1 MRTPSWRCSMTL
13 NKDAVILITGASQGI
28 GFELAR
34 QFQSLG
40 YRVVGVARNLP
51 KSKVSFDAQIMDV
64 TKMET
69 IEQTTTYIQ
78 KKYGRLDVLINNAG
92 YGIAGPIEET
102 PLSAVKQL
110 YDVNVFGMHQVT
122 QACLPLLKKS
132 SGLILNIGSVAGD
145 FTIPFQTFY
154 SMTKSSV
161 ATYSEGLRLEL
172 KPLGVRV
179 VNVKPGDTKSN
190 FSSQRQKF
198 IKPKSPYQA
207 RTSRSLA
214 VMEKDEKNGLPASL
228 VFKVCNRILHQK
240 NPPSHVT
247 VGFSYRVMQGLKKI
261 LPNRLVLWLIYQ
273 IYGK

>member
-1 MRTPSWRCSMTL
+1 MPPI

-28 GFELAR
+28 GFELAQ
-34 QFQSLG
+34 QFQKVG
-40 YRVVGVARNLP
+40 YRVVGVARTLP
-51 KSKVSFDAQIMDV
+51 NQQYLFDAQIMDV
-64 TKMET
+64 TNEEAIKKT
-69 IEQTTTYIQ
+69 ITYIQ

-102 PLSAVKQL
+102 PLTAIKQL

-122 QACLPLLKKS
+122 QASLPLLKKTT
-132 SGLILNIGSVAGD
+132 GLIINIGSVAGD

-161 ATYSEGLRLEL
+161 ASYSEGLRLEL
-172 KPLGVRV
+172 KPFGVRV

-190 FSSQRQKF
+190 FSKQRQKF
-198 IKPKSPYQA
+198 TTPSSAYQA

-214 VMEKDEKNGLPASL
+214 VMEKDEKNGLPSIS
-228 VFKVCNRILHQK
+228 VFSICNRLIHQK
-240 NPPSHVT
+240 NPAPQVT
-247 VGFSYRVMQGLKKI
+247 VGSQYRIMQALKKV
-261 LPNRLVLWLIYQ
+261 LPNRLVLWLVYQ

>member
-1 MRTPSWRCSMTL
+1 MPPI

-28 GFELAR
+28 GFELAQ
-34 QFQSLG
+34 QFQKVG
-40 YRVVGVARNLP
+40 YRVVGVARTLLNQQYL
-51 KSKVSFDAQIMDV
+51 FDAQIMDV
-64 TKMET
+64 TNEEAIKKT
-69 IEQTTTYIQ
+69 ITYIQ

-102 PLSAVKQL
+102 PLTAIKQL

-122 QACLPLLKKS
+122 QASLPLLKKTT
-132 SGLILNIGSVAGD
+132 GLIINIGSVAGD

-161 ATYSEGLRLEL
+161 ASYSEGLRLEL
-172 KPLGVRV
+172 KPFGVRV

-190 FSSQRQKF
+190 FSKQRQKF
-198 IKPKSPYQA
+198 TTPSSAYQA

-214 VMEKDEKNGLPASL
+214 VMEKDEKNGLPSIS
-228 VFKVCNRILHQK
+228 VFSICNRLIHQK
-240 NPPSHVT
+240 NPAPQVT
-247 VGFSYRVMQGLKKI
+247 VGSQYRIMQALKKV
-261 LPNRLVLWLIYQ
+261 LPNRLVLWLVYQ

>member
-1 MRTPSWRCSMTL
+1 MILS
-13 NKDAVILITGASQGI
+13 KDAVILITGASQGI
-28 GFELAR
+28 GYELAK
-34 QFQSLG
+34 QFQQGG
-40 YRVVGVARNLP
+40 YRVVGVSRNLP

-64 TKMET
+64 TKTDT
-69 IEQTTTYIQ
+69 IEQTITYIQ

-102 PLSAVKQL
+102 PLSAVKQI

-122 QACLPLLKKS
+122 QACLSLLKTS
-132 SGLILNIGSVAGD
+132 SGLIINIGSVAGD

-172 KPLGVRV
+172 KPFGVRV

-198 IKPKSPYQA
+198 TKPQSPYQA

-228 VFKVCNRILHQK
+228 VFNECKRIIRQK
-240 NPPSHVT
+240 NPPAHVT
-247 VGFSYRVMQGLKKI
+247 VGFSYRVLQGLKKL

>member
-1 MRTPSWRCSMTL
+1 MTL
-13 NKDAVILITGASQGI
+13 SKNAVILITGASQGI
-28 GFELAR
+28 GFELAQ
-34 QFQSLG
+34 QFQQRG

-51 KSKVSFDAQIMDV
+51 KNNVNFDAQIMDV

-69 IEQTTTYIQ
+69 IEQTIMYLQ

-92 YGIAGPIEET
+92 YGIAGPMEET
-102 PLSAVKQL
+102 PIHAIKQL

-122 QACLPLLKKS
+122 QACLPLLKQAA
-132 SGLILNIGSVAGD
+132 GLIVNIGSVAGD

-172 KPLGVRV
+172 KPFGVRV

-198 IKPKSPYQA
+198 TKPQSPYQA

-214 VMEKDEKNGLPASL
+214 VMEKDEKNGLPSFY
-228 VFKVCNRILHQK
+228 VFSVCHRLLRQK
-240 NPPSHVT
+240 NPPAHVT

-261 LPNRLVLWLIYQ
+261 LPNRFVLWLIYQ

>member
-1 MRTPSWRCSMTL
+1 MALS
-13 NKDAVILITGASQGI
+13 KDAVILITGASQGI
-28 GFELAR
+28 GFELAQ
-34 QFQSLG
+34 QFQSHG

-51 KSKVSFDAQIMDV
+51 KNKGTFDAQIMDV
-64 TKMET
+64 TKGET
-69 IEQTTTYIQ
+69 IEQTISYIS

-132 SGLILNIGSVAGD
+132 LGLIVNIGSVAGD

-154 SMTKSSV
+154 SMTKASV

-172 KPLGVRV
+172 KPFGVRV

-190 FSSQRQKF
+190 FSHQRQKF
-198 IKPKSPYQA
+198 IAPSSPYQS
-207 RTSRSLA
+207 RTTRSIA
-214 VMEKDEKNGLPASL
+214 VMEKDEKNGLPSL
-228 VFKVCNRILHQK
+228 SVFSTCSRLIHQK
-240 NPPSHVT
+240 NPPAQVT
-247 VGFSYRVMQGLKKI
+247 VGAQYKIMQALKKV
-261 LPNRLVLWLIYQ
+261 LPNRFVLWLIYQ